1 MHKID
6 KNNLTNTLNYF
17 IPMEEK
23 VDKDVVIIGIP
34 IISQVPLLQPY
45 PYSIKRECKTF
56 CKDLLNILL
65 PIICVFG
72 IIALTMILLI
82 KYLK

>member
-1 MHKID
+1 M
-6 KNNLTNTLNYF
+6 NNYIKEIF
-17 IPMEEK
+17 IEMEK
-23 VDKDVVIIGIP
+23 VDNKNSSIIIDIP
-34 IISQVPLLQPY
+34 IISQAPLLQPY
-45 PYSIKRECKTF
+45 PYFIKRECKTF